1 MEITW
6 ALVFATFACFFS
18 LLTNHKILFYL
29 VIFFFSFT
37 ATVVINFTNG
47 QGISLFL
54 FISMFI
60 SILLLF
66 SLLKDFAHKRIIF
79 SRYSIMPIQFGLI
92 VLISIFMPIWI
103 DGSLEVDSN
112 MIFEDYYKIPIYF
125 SFDTILA
132 VMPVMIGVMLVL
144 SILRFVDNEVFFF
157 KLSRYLILSIVFVA
171 FWGIFQFICN
181 IVPFINY
188 PDFIFNNIK
197 SETARGFAQVLESD
211 DVSSSFARLSS
222 VTHEPSTFVKHLLI
236 PIPILY
242 LSKVTGVII
251 FSRKFDSFILYLLIG
266 MIILSTSTTGLIGL
280 ILCFI
285 ITNLFLSFFYNQRI
299 FLRLI
304 FFLIFL
310 TTFFAIALVAI
321 PDYLQLILFDKLASG
336 SGIERISSII
346 NSWQY
351 FLMYPIYGV
360 GWNNVTVNDLIVN
373 LLVNSGLIGLSSF
386 MILLLFSIRWPIN
399 DLNFL
404 LKNNIIKNSDFIEI
418 QNHLCGYMISFIT
431 LVILGIFTGIE
442 FYLGYFYI
450 VLSMVYASGNII
462 SRINT
467 YNLGEM
473 NYERMQ

>member
-1 MEITW
+1 
-6 ALVFATFACFFS
+6 
-18 LLTNHKILFYL
+18 
-29 VIFFFSFT
+29 
-37 ATVVINFTNG
+37 
-47 QGISLFL
+47 
-54 FISMFI
+54 
-60 SILLLF
+60 
-66 SLLKDFAHKRIIF
+66 
-79 SRYSIMPIQFGLI
+79 MP
-92 VLISIFMPIWI
+92 MD
-103 DGSLEVDSN
+103 DGSLVDSN

-399 DLNFL
+399 DLNFT
-404 LKNNIIKNSDFIEI
+404 KNNIIKNSDFIEI

-467 YNLGEM
+467 YHLGEM
-473 NYERMQ
+473 NYERAVSHYHVGYMIQIF

>member
-1 MEITW
+1 
-6 ALVFATFACFFS
+6 
-18 LLTNHKILFYL
+18 
-29 VIFFFSFT
+29 
-37 ATVVINFTNG
+37 
-47 QGISLFL
+47 
-54 FISMFI
+54 
-60 SILLLF
+60 
-66 SLLKDFAHKRIIF
+66 
-79 SRYSIMPIQFGLI
+79 
-92 VLISIFMPIWI
+92 
-103 DGSLEVDSN
+103 
-112 MIFEDYYKIPIYF
+112 
-125 SFDTILA
+125 
-132 VMPVMIGVMLVL
+132 
-144 SILRFVDNEVFFF
+144 
-157 KLSRYLILSIVFVA
+157 
-171 FWGIFQFICN
+171 
-181 IVPFINY
+181 
-188 PDFIFNNIK
+188 
-197 SETARGFAQVLESD
+197 
-211 DVSSSFARLSS
+211 
-222 VTHEPSTFVKHLLI
+222 
-236 PIPILY
+236 
-242 LSKVTGVII
+242 
-251 FSRKFDSFILYLLIG
+251 

-285 ITNLFLSFFYNQRI
+285 ITNLFLSFSIIEI
-299 FLRLI
+299 FLRLT

-321 PDYLQLILFDKLASG
+321 PVYLQLILFDKLASG